1 MADGGTPAGA
11 SSALRWMMNQINT
24 LADRSRSGRGERD
37 PGEGPAVPKRHKGRV
52 TGRDG
57 TSLTAGPAL
66 ANQAAPRPLFLDL
79 SFDRISRDGAV
90 AALLTAPAGERF
102 RYLVTPN
109 VDHMLRIVG
118 DPAMARL
125 YREAWLCINDSRIL
139 ARLAR
144 ICGIDLPPVPGSDL
158 VEALLTD
165 PRLDPATP
173 ILIVGGG
180 EGLAGAVAE
189 RCGLTRVAQIRP
201 PMGLRDNPAAL
212 AATVAA
218 IEARTAHFIILAVG
232 SPQQEMLAA
241 ALARGGAA
249 TGIGLCIG
257 AGLDFLVGVRR
268 RAPAV
273 FRAAHLE
280 WLFRLACEPRR
291 LSRRYLFDGPR
302 ILRVVWA
309 HHRTR

>member
-1 MADGGTPAGA
+1 MST
-11 SSALRWMMNQINT
+11 I
-24 LADRSRSGRGERD
+24 
-37 PGEGPAVPKRHKGRV
+37 
-52 TGRDG
+52 
-57 TSLTAGPAL
+57 AGPAL
-66 ANQAAPRPLFLDL
+66 AEAPARPGPRTSFLDL
-79 SFDRISRDGAV
+79 PFDRMSRDEVV
-90 AALLTAPAGERF
+90 AACLSAPAGGRF

-118 DPAMARL
+118 DTATARL

-144 ICGIDLPPVPGSDL
+144 TCGVDLPPVPGSDL
-158 VEALLTD
+158 IESLLTH
-165 PRLDPATP
+165 PGLDRATP

-180 EGLAGAVAE
+180 EGLAEAVAG

-218 IEARTAHFIILAVG
+218 IEAQPARFVILAVG

-241 ALARGGAA
+241 AIARGGKA
-249 TGIGLCIG
+249 TGVGLCIG

-268 RAPAV
+268 RAPAAV
-273 FRAAHLE
+273 RAANLE

-291 LSRRYLFDGPR
+291 LSRRYLVDGPR
-302 ILRVVWA
+302 ILRVVWN
-309 HHRTR
+309 HRRAQ